1 MKKGLVEVYCG
12 PGKGKSTL
20 AIGRSIRACAQG
32 KSVIV
37 IQFLKGRE
45 SGELEFLEKLDQ
57 LDLKIFRFEKSNTRY
72 EDLSDQEKQEEEK
85 NILNGMNFAKK
96 VIATE
101 ECDLLILDEIFGVVD
116 YGIISTDDLI
126 HMIGLLDEMHLILTG
141 DCIPQELRSAVDYV
155 TVLKTKSVAEL
166 AGECCEGKSA
176 CTDF

>member
-85 NILNGMNFAKK
+85 NI
-96 VIATE
+96 
-101 ECDLLILDEIFGVVD
+101 
-116 YGIISTDDLI
+116 

-141 DCIPQELRSAVDYV
+141 DCMPQELRSAVDYV